1 MDRCFDK
8 VRLLLSGFGE
18 GGTQAPKSK
27 ALQDFDWILALRN
40 KHIVH
45 DENSYYA
52 FAWLEQDG
60 DVRQVASMTYVTQ
73 IDPTLAAMMSNLVGL
88 AQDYISDCNCGCWKG
103 ATRRSAGNDPRSA
116 HSFTEIDP
124 RRLANRPLR

>member
-1 MDRCFDK
+1 M
-8 VRLLLSGFGE
+8 
-18 GGTQAPKSK
+18 
-27 ALQDFDWILALRN
+27 QDFDWILALRN

-88 AQDYISDCNCGCWKG
+88 AQDYIRIAIAD
-103 ATRRSAGNDPRSA
+103 AGKA
-116 HSFTEIDP
+116 L
-124 RRLANRPLR
+124 LAEVQAMTPEARTALPKSIHVALPTDHYDDIRKKR